1 MNEYN
6 LKLKKGFIFEQNELY
21 SEFDSEILKLTYF
34 KKKIIFLNVEKFCAR
49 PDPANMICEI
59 TLFAPVGRFGLH

>member
-21 SEFDSEILKLTYF
+21 SEFDSEILKLTYL
-34 KKKIIFLNVEKFCAR
+34 KKYIFF
-49 PDPANMICEI
+49 
-59 TLFAPVGRFGLH
+59 

>member
-6 LKLKKGFIFEQNELY
+6 LKLKKGFIFEQNE
-21 SEFDSEILKLTYF
+21 FDSEILKLTYL
-34 KKKIIFLNVEKFCAR
+34 KKKIIFLNVEKCCAR

-59 TLFAPVGRFGLH
+59 TVCTCR

>member
-34 KKKIIFLNVEKFCAR
+34 KKKIYFSKCGKMLCPPRSCKH
-49 PDPANMICEI
+49 D
-59 TLFAPVGRFGLH
+59 L